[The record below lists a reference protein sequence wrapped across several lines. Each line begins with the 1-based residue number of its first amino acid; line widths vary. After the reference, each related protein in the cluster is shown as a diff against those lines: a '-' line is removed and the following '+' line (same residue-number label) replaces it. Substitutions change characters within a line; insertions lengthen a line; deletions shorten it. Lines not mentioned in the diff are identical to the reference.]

1 MNEKIKILENN
12 LISEKDK
19 STLLEKNNI
28 DLKKEL
34 ENEIKKYNNL
44 CKTLEEKKPIKSDW
58 NQLNEI
64 SQLDLSIF
72 TIRKDW
78 NALVKEQSLDELFI
92 KGFKKIS
99 PKIKLDSDNNEIL
112 LSVIKRDEEEIE
124 ELKLKLSRFPFVL
137 EEGENLLSIIL
148 KSKDNTFNTSIICK
162 NTDKFYK
169 IEELLCEKYSKFND
183 TEIEFYVNGNKIKKN
198 KNLTQNKIKNGD
210 IILFDVLED

>member
-1 MNEKIKILENN
+1 ML
-12 LISEKDK
+12 
-19 STLLEKNNI
+19 
-28 DLKKEL
+28 
-34 ENEIKKYNNL
+34 L
-44 CKTLEEKKPIKSDW
+44 CKK
-58 NQLNEI
+58 
-64 SQLDLSIF
+64 
-72 TIRKDW
+72 
-78 NALVKEQSLDELFI
+78 SLDELFI

-99 PKIKLDSDNNEIL
+99 QKKELDSDNNEIL
-112 LSVIKRDEEEIE
+112 LSIIKRDKEEIE
-124 ELKLKLSRFPFVL
+124 ELKLSRFPFVL

-183 TEIEFYVNGNKIKKN
+183 TEIEFYINGNKIKKN

>member
-1 MNEKIKILENN
+1 M
-12 LISEKDK
+12 
-19 STLLEKNNI
+19 
-28 DLKKEL
+28 
-34 ENEIKKYNNL
+34 
-44 CKTLEEKKPIKSDW
+44 
-58 NQLNEI
+58 
-64 SQLDLSIF
+64 
-72 TIRKDW
+72 
-78 NALVKEQSLDELFI
+78 KEQSLDELFI
-92 KGFKKIS
+92 KRFKKIS

-112 LSVIKRDEEEIE
+112 LSLIKRDKEIE

>member
-1 MNEKIKILENN
+1 M
-12 LISEKDK
+12 
-19 STLLEKNNI
+19 
-28 DLKKEL
+28 
-34 ENEIKKYNNL
+34 
-44 CKTLEEKKPIKSDW
+44 
-58 NQLNEI
+58 
-64 SQLDLSIF
+64 
-72 TIRKDW
+72 
-78 NALVKEQSLDELFI
+78 KEQSLDELFI

-183 TEIEFYVNGNKIKKN
+183 TEIVFYINGNKIKKN
-198 KNLTQNKIKNGD
+198 KNLIQNQIKNGD
-210 IILFDVLED
+210 IILFEALEEKDL

>member
-1 MNEKIKILENN
+1 MNEKTKTSENN
-12 LISEKDK
+12 LNPEKDK
-19 STLLEKNNI
+19 NTLSEKNNI
-28 DLKKEL
+28 DLKKES

-58 NQLNEI
+58 NQFNEI
-64 SQLDLSIF
+64 SQLDLSI
-72 TIRKDW
+72 ISLGKNW
-78 NALVKEQSLDELFI
+78 NALVKEQSLDEIYI

-112 LSVIKRDEEEIE
+112 LSLIKRDKEIE

-169 IEELLCEKYSKFND
+169 IEELLCEKDSKYND
-183 TEIEFYVNGNKIKKN
+183 AEIEFYINGNKIKKN